1 MQCTAGFG
9 MPYAMAWDRRCEPL
23 ALWLQTLQIL
33 ALACSMTARCHR
45 TQVDGKPVG
54 PQRVWPGGLAMGRT
68 LGDASAGAIVTCE
81 PEARQVLLNS

>member
-1 MQCTAGFG
+1 
-9 MPYAMAWDRRCEPL
+9 MADGC
-23 ALWLQTLQIL
+23 Q
-33 ALACSMTARCHR
+33 R

-68 LGDASAGAIVTCE
+68 LGDASAGAVVTCE